1 MNYNQVSSNDKK
13 NTNKVKIGILGGTF
27 DPIHDGHLMIA
38 KEAMAEYELS
48 KVFLIPTGVSYMKTG
63 VTDSYFRYEMTK
75 LAAEDI
81 PGFVVSDVEIRREG
95 NTYTCDTIQYF
106 KEQYP
111 DAKIYFIIGTDSLFS
126 IEKWRNS
133 QYIFENCTI
142 LCATRVEDDTEEQ
155 TEAAETA
162 KARELNELYNADI
175 SFVHCT
181 PIDVSST
188 EIRKCRK
195 RHANDCPETLP
206 IPRSVADYIYRHDL
220 YDEKTEKI
228 HLKLKEDLKPKRFI
242 HTMGVV
248 DTATKLALKWG
259 CSLENAR
266 LAALLHDCAKY
277 VDEKDKLALCAKYDL
292 SISNIEKNNAELLHA
307 KVGAIKAYEEYHVH
321 NQDVLGAI
329 YFHTTGKPSMNLTEQ
344 IIFVADYIEPG
355 RKHSDK
361 LPYYRELAIE
371 DLNKVTALILK
382 DTLEYLNSK
391 NAKKNSDIDP
401 KTYETFEY
409 YKKFL

>member
-13 NTNKVKIGILGGTF
+13 NTNKVRIGILGGTF

-195 RHANDCPETLP
+195 RYANDCPETLP

-307 KVGAIKAYEEYHVH
+307 KVGVIKAYEEYHVH

-361 LPYYRELAIE
+361 LPYYRELAME

-391 NAKKNSDIDP
+391 NEKKNSDIDP
-401 KTYETFEY
+401 KTHETFEY

>member
-13 NTNKVKIGILGGTF
+13 NTKKVRIGILGGTF

-38 KEAMAEYELS
+38 KEAMAEYDLS

-95 NTYTCDTIQYF
+95 NTYTCDTIQYY

-162 KARELNELYNADI
+162 KARELNELFDADI

-228 HLKLKEDLKPKRFI
+228 HLKLKEDEIPEFNPDSI
-242 HTMGVV
+242 F
-248 DTATKLALKWG
+248 
-259 CSLENAR
+259 E
-266 LAALLHDCAKY
+266 
-277 VDEKDKLALCAKYDL
+277 L
-292 SISNIEKNNAELLHA
+292 SE
-307 KVGAIKAYEEYHVH
+307 
-321 NQDVLGAI
+321 
-329 YFHTTGKPSMNLTEQ
+329 
-344 IIFVADYIEPG
+344 
-355 RKHSDK
+355 
-361 LPYYRELAIE
+361 IE
-371 DLNKVTALILK
+371 DSIIPN
-382 DTLEYLNSK
+382 
-391 NAKKNSDIDP
+391 KKNSVKLEGKLDGEISVLMNLYDLEGG
-401 KTYETFEY
+401 KGEY
-409 YKKFL
+409 YYLSEGEDKKIKLKCKCETNNQWRLLEVNDADEIKGVFVGKLEDGIFIGKYVSQDGQESAVTLFER

>member
-13 NTNKVKIGILGGTF
+13 NTKKVRIGILGGTF
-27 DPIHDGHLMIA
+27 DPIHYGHLMIA

-95 NTYTCDTIQYF
+95 NTYTCDTIQYY

-162 KARELNELYNADI
+162 KARELNESFDADI
-175 SFVHCT
+175 SFV
-181 PIDVSST
+181 
-188 EIRKCRK
+188 
-195 RHANDCPETLP
+195 L
-206 IPRSVADYIYRHDL
+206 
-220 YDEKTEKI
+220 
-228 HLKLKEDLKPKRFI
+228 
-242 HTMGVV
+242 GVV
-248 DTATKLALKWG
+248 ANKTA
-259 CSLENAR
+259 
-266 LAALLHDCAKY
+266 
-277 VDEKDKLALCAKYDL
+277 
-292 SISNIEKNNAELLHA
+292 
-307 KVGAIKAYEEYHVH
+307 
-321 NQDVLGAI
+321 
-329 YFHTTGKPSMNLTEQ
+329 
-344 IIFVADYIEPG
+344 
-355 RKHSDK
+355 
-361 LPYYRELAIE
+361 
-371 DLNKVTALILK
+371 
-382 DTLEYLNSK
+382 
-391 NAKKNSDIDP
+391 
-401 KTYETFEY
+401 
-409 YKKFL
+409 